1 MELIL
6 SRNSSKLHIMV
17 ALIIV
22 LIVTVLIVWAAFA
35 PLAKGVICSGTV
47 VVDNK
52 RKTVQHLEGGIVHE
66 LFVKEGSIVKQGQT
80 LLVLDD
86 TKAKSDRDTLRFRYL
101 VETAKY
107 DTYTSLLLG
116 KKELVF
122 GQDISKVT
130 DPQIKNIAGIHQ
142 ILFRNMLSE
151 HIGKKEILTQR
162 IGQLN
167 EKINALQAIKH
178 ATEKQIDNMDSELV
192 RVELLLKKKLIESS
206 VMFEKQQ
213 MLNQFHG
220 ELEKTIANISEAQIS
235 RDEAKL
241 SLLQVDK
248 EWQQDLISKIAES
261 QEKITEMSTQLQS
274 LEDILDRTSIRAP
287 ISGKV
292 IGLKI
297 HTIGGVLSPGTA
309 IMDIVPYD
317 EKKIIEAKLRPL
329 DVDSVKAG
337 MATSVKFTSFKSR
350 TTPVI
355 QGVVE
360 DISPDV
366 FSDQNSGEQYYL
378 MHISVPVNEMARMDD
393 YDIVPGMPVEIS
405 VNAGSRTFL
414 NYIMDPLTSV
424 LRRSLQEE

>member
-1 MELIL
+1 L